1 MMVNVITNKER
12 QECLDSTAVPDST
25 SIRSQN
31 KQTSMTS
38 DTYST
43 ANWNQPPHNR
53 HSFQHMSALFPTHTV
68 HRDNAPAASF
78 DYALADLS
86 QLAYPVS
93 KGATEPLQHFLDSS
107 YTDAFLVLK
116 EGVIIT
122 EDYRNNMQDST
133 QHLLNSVSK
142 SFVGMLAGI
151 AVKDGLLDTNKNV
164 SAYLP
169 ELANSAFSET
179 TVQRALDMTA
189 AVAYAEDYDRP
200 TDDFWHEAAVV
211 GWRPDLQT
219 DSSPKSLIEYCK
231 ERSQTEQKE
240 GEHFHYRTVLTN
252 LCTAVIERATNAPFC
267 EFFSHR
273 LWQPLGTE
281 QDASVVVDPMG
292 LPYMGAG
299 MSACARDLARF
310 GEMLRN
316 DGFYNG
322 RQIIPASWVRDTRLG
337 NDGLRTLF
345 AASDYRGLLP
355 NGHYRNQVWADRE
368 SDEVMCIGIHG
379 QIIYI
384 NRSKQLVCVK
394 LSSHPH
400 PTDLAL
406 YGATYRALRALAA
419 QI

>member
-1 MMVNVITNKER
+1 MTN
-12 QECLDSTAVPDST
+12 DA
-25 SIRSQN
+25 
-31 KQTSMTS
+31 
-38 DTYST
+38 YSS

-53 HSFQHMSALFPTHTV
+53 HSFQHMSALFASHTV
-68 HRDNAPAASF
+68 HQGNGPAAAF
-78 DYALADLS
+78 EYALKDLS
-86 QLAYPVS
+86 QLTYPVS
-93 KGATEPLQHFLDSS
+93 KGATESLQHFLDSS
-107 YTDAFLVLK
+107 FTDAFLVLK
-116 EGVIIT
+116 EGVIVT

-133 QHLLNSVSK
+133 RHLLNSVSK

-151 AVKDGLLDTNKNV
+151 AVEDGLLDTNKYV

-169 ELANSAFSET
+169 ELADSAFSAT

-189 AVAYAEDYDRP
+189 AVAFSEDYDQS

-219 DSSPKSLIEYCK
+219 DSSPGSLIEYCK
-231 ERSQTEQKE
+231 ERSQTEQQE

-252 LCTAVIERATNAPFC
+252 LCAAVIERATGTPFC
-267 EFFSHR
+267 EFFSRR
-273 LWQPLGTE
+273 LWQPLGPE
-281 QDASVVVDPMG
+281 QDASVVVDPTG

-316 DGFYNG
+316 DGFFNG
-322 RQIIPASWVRDTRLG
+322 QQVLPASWVRDTRRG
-337 NDGLRTLF
+337 NDDLRKLF

-368 SDEVMCIGIHG
+368 SDEIMCIGIHG

-384 NRSKQLVCVK
+384 HRGKQLVCVK
-394 LSSHPH
+394 LSSHPY

-406 YGATYRALRALAA
+406 YGATYRALRALTA